1 MVAQG
6 GRQALTPQGY
16 ILCYCINRPGALAP
30 YIQEFARRSGLP
42 VVQLCGIRQKV
53 HPKARCILD
62 AGPAEF
68 LELFENAAFVF
79 TNSFH
84 GTVFSTQFRVPF
96 FTAVSP
102 AELAD
107 PESSRTFSLLSRLG
121 LSDRI
126 VGQGSTDALETPVD
140 WDAVEPRLLAA
151 RAASLEYLRDAL
163 ENRPFAPEPEAA
175 PPAAATDQPP
185 RLADRGRCTGCTACA
200 AGCPKDAITMV
211 RDSEG
216 FSYPAVDLNACIHC
230 GRCTAIC
237 PILRQREP
245 MPLPAAFAAWNA
257 DDQIRRHS
265 TSGGALNA
273 CIHCGRCTAI
283 CPILRQREP
292 MPLPAAFAAWNADDQ
307 IRRHSTSGGAFT
319 ALAEYI
325 LEGGG
330 VVYGAALDGKQHLRH
345 VACFRKEDLWRLRGA
360 KYVQSDAL
368 AEYILEGGGVVYGA
382 ALDGKQHLRHVA
394 CFRKEDLWRLRGA
407 KYVQSDLGQTF
418 RLEGGGVVYGAALD
432 GKQHLRHV
440 ACFRKEDLWRLRGA
454 KYVQSDLGQ
463 TFREIREALKK
474 RPVLFSGTPC
484 QVDGLYR
491 FLGGKPE
498 NLTTCDLVCHGVPS
512 PGVWEDM
519 VRSMERRK
527 GKAIQSVRFRDKV
540 TGWKD
545 SHLTLIYGD
554 GTVDSAPLFAT
565 EYGRAFGRALF
576 LRPCCHRCAYTNLNR
591 PGDFTLGDFWGLG
604 PDELPEQQTRGVSLL
619 LVLFLRPCCHRCAY
633 TNLNRPGDFT
643 LGDFW
648 GLGPDELPEQQTRGV
663 SLLLVNSPHPCCH
676 RCAYTNLNR
685 PGDFT
690 LGDFWGLGPDEL
702 PEQQTRGVSLLL
714 VNSPHGS
721 YLFDQLPLRRQAFP
735 IERAVAGNPRLAF
748 PLAPPPDRAAFFA
761 AYTLKPFEQVR
772 KQYFKVPPL
781 PVRLAGK
788 ALTPEVKAK
797 IRQKLR

>member
-1 MVAQG
+1 MKTGLVTFYHIHHYGAALQAAATERAVETLGHECEIINYFVNQDNALFRRPTGLGSAAADAHTALHYQALKTRYERFEQFSRDHLRISAHRYLSAAELRQAQLPYDAILSGSDQIWNPKIFPNGHFDPVFFGAFSDRRKIAYAPSFGIPKVPEDMEQELRSYLDAFSHLSVRERQGQAIVTEVTGQTVPVVLDPTLLLTAEQWSAAASRHMVAQG

-140 WDAVEPRLLAA
+140 WDAVEPRLLSA
-151 RAASLEYLRDAL
+151 RAASLEYLRAAL

-175 PPAAATDQPP
+175 PPAASTDQPP

-237 PILRQREP
+237 P
-245 MPLPAAFAAWNA
+245 M
-257 DDQIRRHS
+257 
-265 TSGGALNA
+265 
-273 CIHCGRCTAI
+273 
-283 CPILRQREP
+283 LRQREP

-325 LEGGG
+325 
-330 VVYGAALDGKQHLRH
+330 
-345 VACFRKEDLWRLRGA
+345 
-360 KYVQSDAL
+360 
-368 AEYILEGGGVVYGA
+368 
-382 ALDGKQHLRHVA
+382 
-394 CFRKEDLWRLRGA
+394 
-407 KYVQSDLGQTF
+407 
-418 RLEGGGVVYGAALD
+418 LEGGGVVYGAALD

-576 LRPCCHRCAYTNLNR
+576 LRPCCH
-591 PGDFTLGDFWGLG
+591 
-604 PDELPEQQTRGVSLL
+604 
-619 LVLFLRPCCHRCAY
+619 H
-633 TNLNRPGDFT
+633 
-643 LGDFW
+643 
-648 GLGPDELPEQQTRGV
+648 
-663 SLLLVNSPHPCCH
+663 
-676 RCAYTNLNR
+676 CAYTNLNR

-761 AYTLKPFEQVR
+761 AYALKPFEQVR

>member
-1 MVAQG
+1 MKTGLVTFYHIHHYGAALQAAATERAVETLGHECEIIDYFVNQDNALFRRPTGLGSAAADAHTALHYQALKTRYERFEQFSQDHLRISAHRYLSAAELRQAQLPYDAILSGSDQIWNPKIFPNGHFDPVFFGAFSDRRKIAYAPSFGIPKVPEDMEQELRSYLDAFSHLSVRERQGQAIVTEVTGQTVPVVLDPTLLLTAEQWSTAASRHMVAQG

-265 TSGGALNA
+265 TSGGA
-273 CIHCGRCTAI
+273 
-283 CPILRQREP
+283 
-292 MPLPAAFAAWNADDQ
+292 
-307 IRRHSTSGGAFT
+307 FT

-325 LEGGG
+325 
-330 VVYGAALDGKQHLRH
+330 
-345 VACFRKEDLWRLRGA
+345 
-360 KYVQSDAL
+360 
-368 AEYILEGGGVVYGA
+368 
-382 ALDGKQHLRHVA
+382 
-394 CFRKEDLWRLRGA
+394 
-407 KYVQSDLGQTF
+407 
-418 RLEGGGVVYGAALD
+418 LEGGGVVYGAALD

-604 PDELPEQQTRGVSLL
+604 PDELPEQQT
-619 LVLFLRPCCHRCAY
+619 
-633 TNLNRPGDFT
+633 
-643 LGDFW
+643 
-648 GLGPDELPEQQTRGV
+648 Q
-663 SLLLVNSPHPCCH
+663 
-676 RCAYTNLNR
+676 
-685 PGDFT
+685 
-690 LGDFWGLGPDEL
+690 
-702 PEQQTRGVSLLL
+702 GVSLLL

-748 PLAPPPDRAAFFA
+748 PLAPPPDRATFFA

>member
-1 MVAQG
+1 MKTGLVTFYHIHHYGAALQAAATERAVETLGHECEIIDYFVNQDNALFRRPTGLGSAAADAHTALHYQALKTRYERFEQFSRDHLRISAHRYLSAAELRQAQLPYDAILSGSDQIWNPKIFPNGHFDPVFFGAFSDRRKIAYAPSFGIPKVPEDMEQELRSYLGAFSHLSVRERQGQAIVTEVTGQTVPVVLDPTLLLTAEQWSAAASRHMVAQG

-140 WDAVEPRLLAA
+140 WDAVEPRLLSA
-151 RAASLEYLRDAL
+151 RAASLEYLRAAL

-175 PPAAATDQPP
+175 PPAAASTDQPP

-237 PILRQREP
+237 P
-245 MPLPAAFAAWNA
+245 M
-257 DDQIRRHS
+257 
-265 TSGGALNA
+265 
-273 CIHCGRCTAI
+273 
-283 CPILRQREP
+283 LRQREP

-325 LEGGG
+325 
-330 VVYGAALDGKQHLRH
+330 
-345 VACFRKEDLWRLRGA
+345 
-360 KYVQSDAL
+360 
-368 AEYILEGGGVVYGA
+368 
-382 ALDGKQHLRHVA
+382 
-394 CFRKEDLWRLRGA
+394 
-407 KYVQSDLGQTF
+407 
-418 RLEGGGVVYGAALD
+418 LEGGGVVYGAALD

-619 LVLFLRPCCHRCAY
+619 LV
-633 TNLNRPGDFT
+633 
-643 LGDFW
+643 
-648 GLGPDELPEQQTRGV
+648 
-663 SLLLVNSPHPCCH
+663 
-676 RCAYTNLNR
+676 
-685 PGDFT
+685 
-690 LGDFWGLGPDEL
+690 
-702 PEQQTRGVSLLL
+702 
-714 VNSPHGS
+714 NSPHGS
-721 YLFDQLPLRRQAFP
+721 YLFDQLPLRRQVFP

-761 AYTLKPFEQVR
+761 AYALKPFEQVR

>member
-1 MVAQG
+1 MKTGLVTFYHIHHYGAALQAAATERAVETLGHECEIIDYFVNQDNALFRRPTGLGSAAADAHTALHYQALKTRYERFEQFSRDHLRISAHRYLSAAELRQAQLPYDAILSGSDQIWNPKIFPNGHFDPVFFGAFSDRRKIAYAPSFGIPKVPEDMEQELRSYLGAFSHLSVRERQGQAIVTEVTGQTVPVVLDPTLLLTAEQWSAAASRHMVAQG

-121 LSDRI
+121 LSNRI

-151 RAASLEYLRDAL
+151 RSASLEYLRAAL

-175 PPAAATDQPP
+175 PPAAASTDQPP

-237 PILRQREP
+237 P
-245 MPLPAAFAAWNA
+245 M
-257 DDQIRRHS
+257 
-265 TSGGALNA
+265 
-273 CIHCGRCTAI
+273 
-283 CPILRQREP
+283 LRQREP

-325 LEGGG
+325 
-330 VVYGAALDGKQHLRH
+330 
-345 VACFRKEDLWRLRGA
+345 
-360 KYVQSDAL
+360 
-368 AEYILEGGGVVYGA
+368 
-382 ALDGKQHLRHVA
+382 
-394 CFRKEDLWRLRGA
+394 
-407 KYVQSDLGQTF
+407 
-418 RLEGGGVVYGAALD
+418 LEGGGVVYGAALD

-619 LVLFLRPCCHRCAY
+619 LV
-633 TNLNRPGDFT
+633 
-643 LGDFW
+643 
-648 GLGPDELPEQQTRGV
+648 
-663 SLLLVNSPHPCCH
+663 
-676 RCAYTNLNR
+676 
-685 PGDFT
+685 
-690 LGDFWGLGPDEL
+690 
-702 PEQQTRGVSLLL
+702 
-714 VNSPHGS
+714 NSPHGS
-721 YLFDQLPLRRQAFP
+721 YLFDQLPLRRQVFP

-761 AYTLKPFEQVR
+761 AYALKPFEQVR